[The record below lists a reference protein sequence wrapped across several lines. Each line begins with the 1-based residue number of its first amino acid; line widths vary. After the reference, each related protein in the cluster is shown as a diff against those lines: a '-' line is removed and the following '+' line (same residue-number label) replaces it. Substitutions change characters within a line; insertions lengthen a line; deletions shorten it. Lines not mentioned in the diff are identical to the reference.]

1 MANETKEQIINK
13 AKEIVSDYSLV
24 RERLIL
30 RLANKDRPVVNSYPS
45 NHSANSP
52 VIMPGFC
59 DLCTIASVI
68 ITDNSSLIVNQELL
82 DEWKIGV
89 CDLYLDTLNNS
100 KKNFPPVVK
109 SIGDVV
115 SELGGPDVS
124 DSDLEIEM
132 LVVTNEQRQFGAS
145 AILYYED
152 LPDEFYMLPS
162 SIHETIILPMNRD
175 TEMESNL
182 KEIVK
187 FVNDTDVDERE
198 RLSYNVYYNRITHA
212 NYSDELK
219 RVKLGKFEV
228 V

>member
-13 AKEIVSDYSLV
+13 AKEIVSDYGLV

-30 RLANKDRPVVNSYPS
+30 RLADKDRPVVNSYPS
-45 NHSANSP
+45 NYPANIP

-59 DLCTIASVI
+59 DLCTIASVA
-68 ITDNSSLIVNQELL
+68 ITDNSSLMVNQELL

-89 CDLYLDTLNNS
+89 YYLFLDTIDNS

-115 SELGGPDVS
+115 REFRGPDIS
-124 DSDLEIEM
+124 DSDLEVEM
-132 LVVTNEQRQFGAS
+132 LVVTNDQRRYGAS
-145 AILYYED
+145 AILYCED
-152 LPDEFYMLPS
+152 LPDEFYMIPS

-175 TEMESNL
+175 MEMEPKL
-182 KEIVK
+182 KDLVK
-187 FVNDTDVDERE
+187 FVNDTEVEERE
-198 RLSYNVYYNRITHA
+198 RLSYNVYYCK
-212 NYSDELK
+212 S
-219 RVKLGKFEV
+219 GKFEV